1 MPDPIDVSRLRE
13 FSDGT
18 PDGVR
23 QLVAMFL
30 AHVGETFEELRGAI
44 GQARADDIRSL
55 AHRAAGAAGAC
66 GAVELARLL
75 AIIETHGTEQQVGG
89 TPALMD
95 QADAEL
101 ARVRTFLAVFVDD
114 HEESNE
120 ASADRRG

>member
-23 QLVAMFL
+23 QLVDMFL
-30 AHVGETFEELRGAI
+30 AHAGETFDQLRGAI
-44 GQARADDIRSL
+44 GQARADDICSL

-75 AIIETHGTEQQVGG
+75 AVIEKHGAAQQVDGMA
-89 TPALMD
+89 ALMN

-101 ARVRTFLAVFVDD
+101 ARVRTFLAAFVDD
-114 HEESNE
+114 HKESNE